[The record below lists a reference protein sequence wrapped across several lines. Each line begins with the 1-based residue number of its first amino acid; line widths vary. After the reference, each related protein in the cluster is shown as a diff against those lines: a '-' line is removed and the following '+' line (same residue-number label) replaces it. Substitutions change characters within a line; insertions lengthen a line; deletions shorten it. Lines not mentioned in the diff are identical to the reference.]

1 MRLSKNL
8 WRLSIGLFLF
18 FLLVPVA
25 WGQITRQT
33 AILDDLARADIVY
46 IGETHDRAEDH
57 AARFQLVQRLQA
69 KNPRVAIAFEMFQRP
84 YQVYLDRYVAGTI
97 EETELREKTEYDDR
111 WGFDWEFY
119 APLLRFA
126 RENKIPLIA
135 LNTPAEITR
144 KVAREGLE
152 SLTPSEMTYIPPKEE
167 IKTDNEAYRQMI
179 REVYERHSGG
189 NSKGFDRFFLAQV
202 LWDETMAD
210 SIAEFHRANPDDQI
224 LVLAGKGHIIYGY
237 GIPDRVKRRL
247 GDRVTARSIFLGYDA
262 DLWEKGKPAPAD
274 YYWQLEK

>member
-1 MRLSKNL
+1 M
-8 WRLSIGLFLF
+8 
-18 FLLVPVA
+18 
-25 WGQITRQT
+25 TRQT
-33 AILDDLARADIVY
+33 AILDDLARVNIVY
-46 IGETHDRAEDH
+46 IGETHDRSEDH
-57 AARFQLVQRLQA
+57 EARFQLIQRLQA
-69 KNPRVAIAFEMFQRP
+69 KNPRVAFAFEMFQRP

-97 EETELREKTEYDDR
+97 DETELREKTEYDDR

-119 APLLRFA
+119 APVLRFA

-152 SLTPSEMTYIPPKEE
+152 SLTALEMTYIPPKED

-202 LWDETMAD
+202 LWDETMAG
-210 SIAEFHRANPDDQI
+210 SIAEFYRANPDDQI

-247 GDRVTARSIFLGYDA
+247 GDRVTDRSVLLGYDA

-274 YYWQLEK
+274 YYWKWEK